1 MNFTNL
7 MEVGW
12 HQIKVI
18 NDRKNTTSIINGF
31 VLEMCHLEI
40 ESAHSVLWRM
50 LRYSRVSGGGV
61 LSN

>member
-1 MNFTNL
+1 

-31 VLEMCHLEI
+31 VLDMCHLEI
-40 ESAHSVLWRM
+40 ESVHSVLRRM
-50 LRYSRVSGGGV
+50 LGYPRVSVSVSGV
-61 LSN
+61 LSK